1 MERMIK
7 SDGQIALPQ
16 ELFESLHVK
25 PGDSLEFE
33 PQSDGSW
40 RIRRRSRSV
49 KSLKGILGYT
59 GPPVS
64 LEDMERAIIDS
75 AGR

>member
-7 SDGQIALPQ
+7 SDGQIALPE

-33 PQSDGSW
+33 PQNDGSW
-40 RIRRRSRSV
+40 RIRRQSRSV
-49 KSLKGILGYT
+49 RSLKGLLGYS

-64 LEDMERAIIDS
+64 LEAMEQAIIDN